1 MLAGVAT
8 LEFCMAWTI
17 VVRSLFYLR
26 GLTRKIQGR
35 NLDLLDFV
43 GQVEVA
49 HEDLA
54 FIPNYGAKEYFS
66 RFFEYAVEMASLI
79 AIVPSIPRIPSR
91 QQHRKEHMYFNYF
104 RKNMCLSFLDH
115 LINGIDVRFDKYGKT
130 ALMMQALI
138 PSVIAE

>member
-1 MLAGVAT
+1 
-8 LEFCMAWTI
+8 MAWTI

-66 RFFEYAVEMASLI
+66 RFFEYARSGNGL
-79 AIVPSIPRIPSR
+79 PNCYRT
-91 QQHRKEHMYFNYF
+91 EHT
-104 RKNMCLSFLDH
+104 KNS
-115 LINGIDVRFDKYGKT
+115 
-130 ALMMQALI
+130 
-138 PSVIAE
+138 